1 MRWMSSAVAVGILVS
16 LAVAQ
21 QAPKKYVLIEE
32 FTSATCPPCV
42 QASEKLNSIVRP
54 DNGLISIR
62 YHMNWPAPGDPFNVA
77 NPTDNQTRRQYYG
90 VTGIPFA
97 AVMGTWTGHP
107 MSSGFDAAI
116 QQQQAQP
123 VRLHI
128 SVSENRQNAPRI
140 AVTIRIRNVS
150 QQAITLDGHVLHV
163 AVVNRRVDLP
173 DLPQRLQNSN
183 GETIFYDPMMKML
196 PSANGT
202 PLSGSIGVGQ
212 EQSFGPFEYTLGTG
226 ELWPPGQDYVI
237 AFVQR
242 VSTREVIDAGTNLEQ
257 KLVRV
262 TVQLT
267 APTPQFVTIA
277 RGGSVTKTVT
287 LRNTSTQT
295 WSFRLVLDQRGSVL
309 LRSWGWNAT
318 ISPDSVS
325 LAPGATQQFT
335 VRVSA
340 PTDAGYARLVLKPEL
355 LTRSSNMIVELSD
368 TSTVLGFL
376 SENTKYVLY
385 YGIMPWFSSAYLDIA
400 RQLPAL
406 QGDVAFLP
414 LLPEDMAAYPIQ
426 NFQLAVFP
434 LLDYPLKT
442 PDGQLDHI
450 FNAIQQA
457 LQAGTRLWITANAA
471 LYWAFDPNS
480 QYRTPQA
487 QQFFTTVLGLQYV
500 RLQQRY
506 SGNTLTSFP
515 ITGVPNDPIG
525 DGFSATANTSVNAGY
540 NLYTDIFSRR
550 PGSPSEASF
559 YYDNTPAS
567 LGGVRRQLDN
577 GNRLVYTSFGPEA
590 LASASLRQDLW
601 DRVIRWL
608 LGGGQQAQPR
618 IALNTYSLRFDSVEL
633 GTTKSLMLE
642 LSNVGAA
649 ELRITQ
655 IELSGTDAAA
665 FNVPERDVVPIV
677 LQPGEQTS
685 LEVQF
690 RPTRQ
695 GDHTALLSLSSNDP
709 LEPSSV
715 VILSGIGRSATGVA
729 EQHGTQHF
737 QLSPIPATDYLRL
750 RLLEVKAATVVV
762 ELQDLHGRPLW
773 KRSFPVSDGDI
784 LLPLQGLASGVYRL
798 TVQLDG
804 KSLSVPVPLVR

>member
-1 MRWMSSAVAVGILVS
+1 MQWSPRLTAAVLLIGI
-16 LAVAQ
+16 AVAQ
-21 QAPKKYVLIEE
+21 QMPKKYVLIEE

-42 QASEKLNSIVRP
+42 QASEKLNALVRP
-54 DNGLISIR
+54 DNGLISVR

-90 VTGIPFA
+90 VSGIPFA

-107 MSSGFDAAI
+107 LDNNFDAAI
-116 QQQQAQP
+116 QQQRTQP
-123 VRLHI
+123 VRLQI
-128 SVSENRQNAPRI
+128 TVSENRQNAPRI
-140 AVTIRIRNVS
+140 GVTIRIRNITA
-150 QQAITLDGHVLHV
+150 QPITLDGHVLHV

-183 GETIFYDPMMKML
+183 GETVFYDPMMKML
-196 PSANGT
+196 PSASGT
-202 PLSGSIGVGQ
+202 PLSGSIGAGQ
-212 EQSFGPFEYTLGTG
+212 EQTFGPFEYTLGTG

-237 AFVQR
+237 AFVQHT
-242 VSTREVIDAGTNLEQ
+242 STRAVIDAGTNLEE
-257 KLVRV
+257 KMLRV

-267 APTPQFVTIA
+267 APTPQFVSIA
-277 RGGSVTKTVT
+277 RGGSVTQTVT
-287 LRNTSTQT
+287 LRNTSSQPFA
-295 WSFRLVLDQRGSVL
+295 FRLTLAPRGSVL
-309 LRSWGWNAT
+309 MRDWGWDAT

-355 LTRSSNMIVELSD
+355 LTRASNTILELSD
-368 TSTVLGFL
+368 TSIVLGFL

-385 YGIMPWFSSAYLDIA
+385 YGIMPWFTTAYLNIA

-406 QGDVAFLP
+406 QSDVAFLP

-442 PDGQLDHI
+442 PGGELDHI

-480 QYRTPQA
+480 QYQTRQA
-487 QQFFTTVLGLQYV
+487 QQFFNTTVGVQYT

-506 SGNTLTSFP
+506 SGNTLTPFS
-515 ITGVPNDPIG
+515 ITGVANDPIG
-525 DGFSATANTSVNAGY
+525 GGFTATANTSVNAGY
-540 NLYTDIFSRR
+540 NLYTDIFSRW
-550 PGSPSEASF
+550 PNSPSEACF

-590 LASASLRQDLW
+590 LASAALRQDLW

-618 IALNTYSLRFDSVEL
+618 IALNTYSLRFDSVEIN
-633 GTTKSLMLE
+633 TTKSLTLE
-642 LSNVGAA
+642 VGNVGNA

-655 IELSGTDAAA
+655 IELSGTDSST
-665 FNVPERDVVPIV
+665 FNVPDRDVVPIV

-695 GDHTALLSLSSNDP
+695 GDHTALLTLSSNDP

-715 VILSGIGRSATGVA
+715 VILSGVGRSTTAVVESGA
-729 EQHGTQHF
+729 QRL
-737 QLSPIPATDYLRL
+737 QLSPIPATDHVWLRL
-750 RLLEVKAATVVV
+750 ADAQPIVV
-762 ELQDLHGRPLW
+762 ELSDLHGRSLW
-773 KRSFPVSDGDI
+773 RWSFPASEGNI
-784 LLPLQGLASGVYRL
+784 LLPLQGLTSGIYRL
-798 TVQLDG
+798 TVQLG
-804 KSLSVPVPLVR
+804 GERVSAPLLIVR